1 MIWIVM
7 AAAGL
12 LTFASRFVM
21 IGLIGERPVP
31 GWLQRLL
38 GFVGPSVLA
47 VIIVP
52 SVMLA
57 EGGIVLADNPKIPAF
72 LAAAVIAAL
81 TRNVIATIATGMILL
96 WVIENPNVLLSVM

>member
-52 SVMLA
+52 AVMLA
-57 EGGIVLADNPKIPAF
+57 EGGVVLADNPKIPAF
-72 LAAAVIAAL
+72 LAAAIIAAL
-81 TRNVIATIATGMILL
+81 TRNVIATIATGMVLL
-96 WVIENPNVLLSVM
+96 WLVENGFPF